1 MEEIKQFLK
10 SIGFKVVFEENDG
23 FRALY
28 SSKGINLYIGYQS
41 SVLRIWYHY
50 HTIKRQILSDS
61 FIEKAEDLQ
70 FILSRNVYL
79 KNEFPFMMK
88 QIQDYKPLSAESL

>member
-1 MEEIKQFLK
+1 MEELKHFL
-10 SIGFKVVFEENDG
+10 SNVGFDVVFEENDA

-41 SVLRIWYHY
+41 SVIRIWYNY
-50 HTIKRQILSDS
+50 YTVKRQILSDS
-61 FIEKAEDLQ
+61 FIDKAEDLQ

-79 KNEFPFMMK
+79 KNEFPFLMK
-88 QIQDYKPLSAESL
+88 QIQAYKPLSAESL